1 MQNADPFKDD
11 LRPPDPRKARR
22 LVPREYKVV
31 ALRDCP
37 LPSELVLCDT
47 PQCAADYW
55 RLHIATTPQFNPDCE
70 CLAVLLLNT
79 RKRVKGH
86 QIVTVGL
93 LDQALAHS
101 REVFRAA
108 IVAAAH
114 AVVLLHN
121 HPSGDAQPSES
132 DLRITRELVR
142 AGQLLRI
149 EVVDHIIVGQGCH
162 TSLRELGLLRP

>member
-1 MQNADPFKDD
+1 MQIPDSFKDD

-37 LPSELVLCDT
+37 LPSALVLCDT

-79 RKRVKGH
+79 RKRVRGH
-86 QIVTVGL
+86 HLVTIGL

-114 AVVLLHN
+114 SVVLMHN
-121 HPSGDAQPSES
+121 HPSGDSMPS
-132 DLRITRELVR
+132 DADIRITRELVR

-149 EVVDHIIVGQGCH
+149 EVVDHIIIGHACH
-162 TSLRELGLLRP
+162 RSLREMGLVSP